1 MQQDDICLQL
11 LHWRNEPFRAFT
23 FHRNPVRLLCAEVQI
38 APFGIE
44 GLVSKCSVV
53 SILQLAF
60 NLLLEKWRIARV
72 VGRQVIKSGGAPHPF
87 LTASVS
93 GRGAW
98 RLFDTYVTW
107 LGMNN
112 GELPFLR
119 NMCRFCAS
127 KRGPKA
133 PNMHLIAGNGLHR
146 HVLQAL
152 QLPQDLS
159 NGTSLVKNLSSRP
172 HLD

>member
-1 MQQDDICLQL
+1 MD
-11 LHWRNEPFRAFT
+11 A
-23 FHRNPVRLLCAEVQI
+23 VRLLCAEVQI
-38 APFGIE
+38 APFAIE

-159 NGTSLVKNLSSRP
+159 NGTSLVKNLSFRARQLQEAIRLQLRLLP
-172 HLD
+172 HRTDLRLTR